1 MSMKRDVQV
10 IYKGYTLDVAISGY
24 PPYDAFGEEG
34 IWLGATNI
42 SGLIEGSKVYDDII
56 SLVSEAIIEGE

>member
-24 PPYDAFGEEG
+24 PPYDEFEEEG

-42 SGLIEGSKVYDDII
+42 SRLFEGTKEYLDIMRLVQDTLIEG
-56 SLVSEAIIEGE
+56 E